1 MIWKRSYWGGAMT
14 INKDLWTV
22 EEIAKEVEI
31 LLKYT
36 LEMKSLTRYKGGEI
50 PKFQMLS
57 LWTYNILKKDGE

>member
-1 MIWKRSYWGGAMT
+1 MT